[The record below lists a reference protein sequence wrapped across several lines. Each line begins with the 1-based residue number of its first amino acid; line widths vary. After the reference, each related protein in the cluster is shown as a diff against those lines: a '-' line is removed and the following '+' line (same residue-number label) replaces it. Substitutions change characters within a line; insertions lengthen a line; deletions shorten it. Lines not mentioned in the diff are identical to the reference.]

1 MSFSQGD
8 VVWLRIDNLEG
19 GLGTLH
25 PCVVISG
32 NAFNDSREW
41 GILIR
46 GSHSVPTVLF
56 PEEYV
61 IRRNAQ
67 NGLDKDTVFGSI
79 IFGAKWERVTK
90 LVGNIP
96 PVQIAE
102 LINRLRAIL
111 EI

>member
-8 VVWLRIDNLEG
+8 VVWLKIDNLEG
-19 GLGTLH
+19 GLGKLH

-32 NAFNDSREW
+32 NAFNDSHEW
-41 GILIR
+41 GILVR

-61 IRRNAQ
+61 IRRNAV
-67 NGLDKDTVFGSI
+67 NGLERDTVFGSI
-79 IFGAKWERVTK
+79 IFGAMWERVTK

-96 PVQIAE
+96 PTQITE
-102 LINRLRAIL
+102 LINRIHVIL
-111 EI
+111 EP